1 MSSGSRHAIVFNGHE
16 SIITHLWLF
25 QALVNPTVSL
35 SPHAWDWVCA
45 SSWVCV
51 ATRSCVK
58 GKFRTD
64 TERKTGLEGLGLW
77 ELLVRALSRRVH
89 ARSRVVLSDVVEAP
103 ADPRPG
109 RVLKTI
115 LVSTLDSNRALR
127 LVGSGSGRRMN
138 SSQVGWNLAIGA
150 H

>member
-1 MSSGSRHAIVFNGHE
+1 MGSGSRHAIVFDGNK

-64 TERKTGLEGLGLW
+64 TERETGLEGLGLW

-127 LVGSGSGRRMN
+127 LVGSRTRRRMN
-138 SSQVGWNLAIGA
+138 SSQVGWNLAIGT